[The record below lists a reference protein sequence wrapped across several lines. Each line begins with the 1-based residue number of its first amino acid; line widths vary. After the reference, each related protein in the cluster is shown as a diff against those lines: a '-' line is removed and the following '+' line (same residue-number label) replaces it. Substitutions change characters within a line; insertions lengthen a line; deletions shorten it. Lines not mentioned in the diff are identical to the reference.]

1 MFEIKKFEGILERI
15 YKKLLTY
22 ERISKITTPNE
33 DWTITELVAHL
44 IDSASNNHQRF
55 IRLQIANEL
64 VFPGYEA
71 KIWREISRVN
81 NIDYKQLVELWKL
94 FNWYLVEVIKG
105 IEEKVLSN
113 YWLNGEKKYN
123 LEYLVNDYFDHLLWH
138 EDLFDKIAFNAR
150 KKT

>member
-1 MFEIKKFEGILERI
+1 MKQKM
-15 YKKLLTY
+15 
-22 ERISKITTPNE
+22 
-33 DWTITELVAHL
+33 
-44 IDSASNNHQRF
+44 
-55 IRLQIANEL
+55 
-64 VFPGYEA
+64 A
-71 KIWREISRVN
+71 KISRVN